1 MSEITQIVR
10 GLGKGEFSPCYS
22 TDELMRGV
30 CHIVRHRRPTREER
44 AERVTPPSLPT
55 VKPTDYGNYRE
66 EVFIML
72 KSGASKRAIGDAL
85 GIMESSVSRMIS
97 NDTKLRKVAVGIGVG
112 MACDRHFDTI
122 KRMCREGKS
131 TIEIAEEI
139 GLSWSPVKF
148 YIDLVKELRD
158 IYLHKS
164 HGQRRGGHNKS
175 RANWEKNKVAI
186 LEALK
191 TESFT
196 TVRAR
201 FGFGYASFRSYLDE
215 EGAES

>member
-10 GLGKGEFSPCYS
+10 GLQEGEYLPAYS
-22 TDELMRGV
+22 TGELISGAR
-30 CHIVRHRRPTREER
+30 HIARYRNPTREER
-44 AERVTPPSLPT
+44 AERAASPSLPT
-55 VKPTDYGNYRE
+55 VQPRDYGNYRE
-66 EVFIML
+66 EVFVML
-72 KSGASKRAIGDAL
+72 KGGASKRAIGDAL
-85 GIMESSVSRMIS
+85 GVMESSVSRIIS
-97 NDTKLRKVAVGIGVG
+97 NDTKLRKVAVDIGVG

-148 YIDLVKELRD
+148 YIELVRELRD
-158 IYLHKS
+158 IYLHKA

-175 RANWEKNKVAI
+175 RANWEKNKAAI

-196 TVRAR
+196 TVRAK
-201 FGFGYASFRSYLDE
+201 FGFGYASLRKYLDE
-215 EGAES
+215 EGAE